1 MSVKLAHQTQKTAG
15 IGNGMRTA
23 TIAAVNGNAVT
34 LSISGGLITSGVGV
48 VDSYTPAVGDVVAVF
63 RQDSSWLVLG
73 AITPPASGIGPR
85 NIQTGTVLFNSPGT
99 VGPSTPVTFPV
110 PFPVAPVVIPNID
123 SGAAPT
129 ALCVARAISITT
141 VGFTMFVFQT
151 AGAPVTWTNVP
162 VSWTATARS

>member
-48 VDSYTPAVGDVVAVF
+48 LDSYTPAVGDVVAVF
-63 RQDSSWLVLG
+63 RQDSSWLVMG
-73 AITPPASGIGPR
+73 AITPPASGMGPR
-85 NIQTGTVLFNSPGT
+85 NIQTGSLTVAISAAISS
-99 VGPSTPVTFPV
+99 VTPVTFPV
-110 PFPVAPVVIPNID
+110 PFPVAPVVMTNFESATIFRTATRPINI
-123 SGAAPT
+123 T
-129 ALCVARAISITT
+129 N
-141 VGFTMFVFQT
+141 VGFQVYTFTTEAINQT
-151 AGAPVTWTNVP
+151 FSGQP

>member
-48 VDSYTPAVGDVVAVF
+48 VDSYTPSVGDVVAVF

-73 AITPPASGIGPR
+73 AITPPASGLGPR
-85 NIQTGTVLFNSPGT
+85 NTYTGAISVSFTSLPNTFIAVNFG
-99 VGPSTPVTFPV
+99 VTFPV
-110 PFPVAPVVIPNID
+110 PPAVFPNID
-123 SGAAPT
+123 SNAGST
-129 ALCVARAISITT
+129 ALWGSRATAITTTGFLLYLFQPTGIAATWASVQVSWIAVARS
-141 VGFTMFVFQT
+141 
-151 AGAPVTWTNVP
+151 
-162 VSWTATARS
+162 